1 MFAST
6 LRGHR
11 IAASLVGAITLAVI
25 LSWLAGALSL
35 APHLDHAM
43 WHLALGIP
51 ALLLLVLAVTTWP
64 APSGRDERV
73 VRTIFVVG
81 LAVFGG
87 GSVLEATGAFG
98 YDDYDNRVNDL
109 ANLHDIAQLIV
120 ALGFALTLAGGAIGL
135 ALTALPRAANSR

>member
-1 MFAST
+1 M
-6 LRGHR
+6 
-11 IAASLVGAITLAVI
+11 V
-25 LSWLAGALSL
+25 
-35 APHLDHAM
+35 
-43 WHLALGIP
+43 HLALGIP

-64 APSGRDERV
+64 KPSARDERV

-120 ALGFALTLAGGAIGL
+120 TVGFALTLAGAIGL
-135 ALTALPRAANSR
+135 ALTALPRAAKSR